1 MSAKKKK
8 KTKSLP
14 PLLALILALLVFGY
28 YFVSDYMA
36 EKKARESWNTDGS
49 LVMQVIDVGQG
60 DSILLGCDGEYM
72 LVDCGEEEY
81 ADTVLEAV
89 RGLDLKYMLASH
101 PHTDHMG
108 GMSEV
113 IRKHPPET
121 FLMPER
127 EHTTREFKAMLEA
140 IEDKQV
146 NAEFVYAG
154 DEFELGS
161 AYVTV
166 VWPEIGFSDSNL
178 NNWSAVLLVE
188 YQGVSILLTGDS
200 EKKVEDDYLKYIPGE
215 IDILKVAHHGSDTS
229 SGAKLLE
236 AIDPDYAV
244 LSLGAGNDYNHPHK
258 EPMERLQNCG
268 AEIYRTDRSGTITFT
283 VKEGEISVATE
294 R

>member
-1 MSAKKKK
+1 MFEKLSFIEQQHEELTAK
-8 KTKSLP
+8 
-14 PLLALILALLVFGY
+14 I
-28 YFVSDYMA
+28 SDPEVMA
-36 EKKARESWNTDGS
+36 DMDNWRKLCKEHSDMTPIVEKYKEYKANKNT
-49 LVMQVIDVGQG
+49 ID
-60 DSILLGCDGEYM
+60 DAKMM
-72 LVDCGEEEY
+72 LD
-81 ADTVLEAV
+81 D
-89 RGLDLKYMLASH
+89 
-101 PHTDHMG
+101 
-108 GMSEV
+108 
-113 IRKHPPET
+113 PET
-121 FLMPER
+121 D
-127 EHTTREFKAMLEA
+127 REFKDMLQA

-161 AYVTV
+161 AYITV

-258 EPMERLQNCG
+258 EPMERLENCG
-268 AEIYRTDRSGTITFT
+268 AEIYRTDRSGNITFT